1 MSFFQY
7 SLFFGVITILSYEPS
22 ISLHRSDTVP
32 PSLSL
37 SSLLLHL
44 AVFSWS
50 GGGDAQGTGG
60 RRGTVGQFLV
70 RDQQH
75 GTVGTVY
82 GRLCAVC
89 VLVAHDVTWTIFD
102 ICQCK

>member
-1 MSFFQY
+1 M
-7 SLFFGVITILSYEPS
+7 ITILSYEPS

-82 GRLCAVC
+82 GRLSAVC
-89 VLVAHDVTWTIFD
+89 VLAPRDVTWTIFD